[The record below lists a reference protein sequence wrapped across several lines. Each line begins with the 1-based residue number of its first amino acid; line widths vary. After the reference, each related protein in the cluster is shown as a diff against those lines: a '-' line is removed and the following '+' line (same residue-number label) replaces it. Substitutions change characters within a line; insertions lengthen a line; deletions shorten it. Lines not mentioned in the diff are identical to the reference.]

1 METFHTVRRS
11 LATAAG
17 MDNIKSQLIN
27 QIFWLGI
34 REVWL
39 VSVEIA
45 HGEL

>member
-1 METFHTVRRS
+1 MELFHTVNRS
-11 LATAAG
+11 LATATR
-17 MDNIKSQLIN
+17 MDNIRSQLVN